1 LIGTVQDIT
10 DYRLLEQQFLQ
21 AQKLE
26 SLGRLASGVAHDFNN
41 LITVISGYSDLALT
55 GLQDTDPLFESLSE
69 IRKAGDRAA
78 SLTQQLLAFSRK
90 QLLQPVPLN
99 VNTVILEAEKL
110 LRRLIG
116 EDIDLRL
123 QLNPSC
129 GTVVADPGQ
138 LHQVIMNL
146 VVNAR
151 DAMPQGGSI
160 IIESDNVELNQGY
173 TESRPEMRPGSYV
186 LLVVSDTGTG
196 MNDEVKSHIFDPFFT
211 TKSRGTGTGLGL
223 STVYGIVKQTGGWIW
238 VYAEIGKGSTFKI
251 YLPRV
256 RSAIVSAKQAPARV
270 RLSGTE
276 TVLVVEDQADVRKLA
291 VAMLRTYRYI
301 VIEAA
306 TPEEALSII
315 VQRAASID
323 VVVTDIVMP
332 GLSGP
337 DLIENIKASRPNL
350 AVVFM
355 SGYTEDTSLLSGIIS
370 GDAVYLPKPFTA
382 EQLAAKVREALAR
395 VKS

>member
-1 LIGTVQDIT
+1 MGQV
-10 DYRLLEQQFLQ
+10 YQ
-21 AQKLE
+21 ARDTR
-26 SLGRLASGVAHDFNN
+26 LGRPVAIKILAKRFSERFEREARAISALNHPHMCTLHDVGPNY
-41 LITVISGYSDLALT
+41 LVMELVERETLADRLRQ
-55 GLQDTDPLFESLSE
+55 GPLPM
-69 IRKAGDRAA
+69 K
-78 SLTQQLLAFSRK
+78 
-90 QLLQPVPLN
+90 V
-99 VNTVILEAEKL
+99 L
-110 LRRLIG
+110 LRNGAETADALAAAHSKGIMHRDLNARQHHADQVRREG
-116 EDIDLRL
+116 ARLRL
-123 QLNPSC
+123 GQD
-129 GTVVADPGQ
+129 GYGAGRVVDGQ
-138 LHQVIMNL
+138 PRHYGH
-146 VVNAR
+146 AC
-151 DAMPQGGSI
+151 
-160 IIESDNVELNQGY
+160 
-173 TESRPEMRPGSYV
+173 
-186 LLVVSDTGTG
+186 
-196 MNDEVKSHIFDPFFT
+196 
-211 TKSRGTGTGLGL
+211 L
-223 STVYGIVKQTGGWIW
+223 S
-238 VYAEIGKGSTFKI
+238 S
-251 YLPRV
+251 RV